1 MGNSPEATPMV
12 RVLRGR
18 QLVETVSVTVPL
30 DPWLSLQAAANY
42 SGLSVRTLRGW
53 LSHLD
58 RPLPC
63 YRVGGKV
70 LLRCSELDGWLS
82 SFRQVG
88 SADVDATVDRI
99 LKDIQAESNHELGGQ
114 TPQGRE
120 AKGQLRRTT
129 KRVAPGLQNGA
140 E

>member
-30 DPWLSLQAAANY
+30 DPWLSLQAAAGY
-42 SGLSVRTLRGW
+42 SCLSVRNLRGW
-53 LSHLD
+53 LSHPE

-63 YRVGGKV
+63 YRVGGKI
-70 LLRCSELDGWLS
+70 LLRRSELDRWLET
-82 SFRQVG
+82 FRRVG
-88 SADVDATVDRI
+88 VWDLDGTVNEI
-99 LKDIQAESNHELGGQ
+99 LREFSEPNQELGGHDPATARQ
-114 TPQGRE
+114 MRN
-120 AKGQLRRTT
+120 RRQA
-129 KRVAPGLQNGA
+129 RVRPVAGESQNGA

>member
-70 LLRCSELDGWLS
+70 LLRRSELDRWML

-88 SADVDATVDRI
+88 AEDLNALADGI
-99 LKDIQAESNHELGGQ
+99 LKEIQANSNYETC
-114 TPQGRE
+114 TPNQSMVG
-120 AKGQLRRTT
+120 T
-129 KRVAPGLQNGA
+129 PD
-140 E
+140 

>member
-30 DPWLSLQAAANY
+30 DPWLSLQAAAGY
-42 SGLSVRTLRGW
+42 SCLSVRTLRGW
-53 LSHLD
+53 LSHHE

-63 YRVGGKV
+63 YRVGGKILV
-70 LLRCSELDGWLS
+70 RRSELDRWLET
-82 SFRQVG
+82 FRRVG
-88 SADVDATVDRI
+88 VWDLDGTVNQI
-99 LKDIQAESNHELGGQ
+99 LREFSEPNKESGGQ
-114 TPQGRE
+114 GP
-120 AKGQLRRTT
+120 RTSARSGKAAT
-129 KRVAPGLQNGA
+129 RGNTVAAGLQNGA